1 MSRRGDLFAIQMIQQ
16 FAPLIIARCE
26 LRPGGVIDRHRY
38 ITHCPRLPAIHNV
51 NSREFTLVEVHIEHP
66 AYLSGVLHA
75 YSGQR
80 IVFLRSDGT
89 TACKHF
95 DKQIRHSS
103 FLAGDV
109 TAQLFPDRQQLLTG
123 RGFEVPFLTTLRHM
137 VGRISA
143 GCFFLRTLCGCFRL
157 DCTADALILPFRKLI
172 AKLIQHILQMLLQSF
187 IIEMFLNGP
196 FPSLVDPQNDFFL
209 L

>member
-1 MSRRGDLFAIQMIQQ
+1 M
-16 FAPLIIARCE
+16 
-26 LRPGGVIDRHRY
+26 IDRHRY

-51 NSREFTLVEVHIEHP
+51 NSREFTLVEVHIEHT

-123 RGFEVPFLTTLRHM
+123 RGFEVRFLTTLRHM

-143 GCFFLRTLCGCFRL
+143 GCFLLCALCGSFRL
-157 DCTADALILPFRKLI
+157 DRTADALILPFRKLI

>member
-1 MSRRGDLFAIQMIQQ
+1 MTGRGDLFAIQMIQQ
-16 FAPLIIARCE
+16 FAPLIICRSKTRPRCMVCRHGHIPH
-26 LRPGGVIDRHRY
+26 RPS
-38 ITHCPRLPAIHNV
+38 LPTIHNV
-51 NSREFTLVEVHIEHP
+51 NSGELTLVEVHIEHT

-95 DKQIRHSS
+95 DKQIWHSN

-123 RGFEVPFLTTLRHM
+123 RGFEVPFLTTLR
-137 VGRISA
+137 A
-143 GCFFLRTLCGCFRL
+143 GCFLLCALCGSFRM